1 MQSKKLGSRSEPSFS
16 SEMVE
21 EKVYLTQE
29 GLKKLH
35 SELDQLVN
43 SRRKE
48 VAEKLQKA
56 RELGDIT
63 ENAAYDAARDE
74 QAFIEGRIEELED
87 VLKRVE
93 VVEEEKAGVVSVGSR
108 VRVHLDGNEREF
120 QIVGA
125 LEANPAD
132 GKISHE
138 SPLGQALLGKKVG
151 DKVAVE
157 APAGK
162 LTYHVLGIK

>member
-1 MQSKKLGSRSEPSFS
+1 
-16 SEMVE
+16 MVE

-29 GLKKLH
+29 GLKKLQ
-35 SELDQLVN
+35 EEYDQLVN
-43 SRRKE
+43 VRRKE

-56 RELGDIT
+56 RELGDVS

-74 QAFIEGRIEELED
+74 QAFVEGRIAELD
-87 VLKRVE
+87 GVLKRVE
-93 VVEEEKAGVVSVGSR
+93 VVEEEKGGVIQVGST
-108 VRVHLDGNEREF
+108 VRVHLDGNEQEF

-125 LEANPAD
+125 PEANPSD

-138 SPLGQALLGKKVG
+138 SPLGRALLGKKIG
-151 DKVAVE
+151 DQVEIE

-162 LTYHVLGIK
+162 LTYHVLEIN

>member
-1 MQSKKLGSRSEPSFS
+1 
-16 SEMVE
+16 MVE
-21 EKVYLTQE
+21 EKVYVTQA
-29 GLKKLH
+29 GLKKLQK
-35 SELDQLVN
+35 EYDQLV
-43 SRRKE
+43 SVRRRE

-56 RELGDIT
+56 RELGDVS

-74 QAFIEGRIEELED
+74 QAFVEGRIAELD
-87 VLKRVE
+87 RVLKRVE
-93 VVEEEKAGVVSVGSR
+93 VVEEEKGGVIQIGST
-108 VRVHLDGNEREF
+108 VKVHLDGNEREF

-125 LEANPAD
+125 PEANPSD

-138 SPLGQALLGKKVG
+138 SPLGRALLGKKIG
-151 DKVAVE
+151 DQVEIE

>member
-1 MQSKKLGSRSEPSFS
+1 
-16 SEMVE
+16 MVE

-29 GLKKLH
+29 GLKKLQ
-35 SELDQLVN
+35 EEYDQLVN
-43 SRRKE
+43 VRRKE

-56 RELGDIT
+56 RELGDVS

-74 QAFIEGRIEELED
+74 QAFVEGRIAELD
-87 VLKRVE
+87 GVLKRVE
-93 VVEEEKAGVVSVGSR
+93 VVEEEKGGVIQVGST
-108 VRVHLDGNEREF
+108 VRVHLDGNEQEF

-125 LEANPAD
+125 PEANPSD

-138 SPLGQALLGKKVG
+138 SPLGRALLGKKIG
-151 DKVAVE
+151 DQVEIE

>member
-1 MQSKKLGSRSEPSFS
+1 MA
-16 SEMVE
+16 E

-29 GLKKLH
+29 GLQKLQE
-35 SELDQLVN
+35 ELDQLTGI
-43 SRRKE
+43 RRKE

-56 RELGDIT
+56 RELGDIS

-74 QAFIEGRIEELED
+74 QAFVEGRIEELED

-93 VVEEEKAGVVSVGSR
+93 VVEEEKAGVVSVGSH
-108 VRVHLDGNEREF
+108 VRVHLDGNEQEF
-120 QIVGA
+120 KIVGA
-125 LEANPAD
+125 LEADPTD

-151 DKVAVE
+151 DKVE
-157 APAGK
+157 INAPAGK
-162 LTYHVLGIK
+162 LTYHVLEIK

>member
-1 MQSKKLGSRSEPSFS
+1 MS
-16 SEMVE
+16 E
-21 EKVYLTQE
+21 EKVYLTRE
-29 GLKKLH
+29 GLKNLQG
-35 SELDQLVN
+35 EYDQLMNV
-43 SRRKE
+43 RRKE
-48 VAEKLQKA
+48 VAEKLKKA
-56 RELGDIT
+56 RELGDIS

-74 QAFIEGRIEELED
+74 QAFVEGRIEELGEL
-87 VLKRVE
+87 LKNVKM
-93 VVEEEKAGVVSVGSR
+93 VAEEKVGMVQVGSR
-108 VRVHLDGNEREF
+108 VKVHIDGDEQEF

-125 LEANPAD
+125 PEANPVD

-151 DKVAVE
+151 EQVEIE

>member
-1 MQSKKLGSRSEPSFS
+1 
-16 SEMVE
+16 MVE
-21 EKVYLTQE
+21 EKVYLTQA
-29 GLKKLH
+29 GLEKLK
-35 SELDQLVN
+35 EEYVQLTGI
-43 SRRKE
+43 RRKE

-56 RELGDIT
+56 RELGDVS

-74 QAFIEGRIEELED
+74 QAFVEGRIEELD
-87 VLKRVE
+87 SLLKNVA
-93 VVEEEKAGVVSVGSR
+93 VVEKEKAGLVQVGST
-108 VRVHLDGNEREF
+108 VKVHLDGNEREF

-125 LEANPAD
+125 PEADPSG

-151 DKVAVE
+151 DQVEIE

-162 LTYHVLGIK
+162 LIYHVLGIN

>member
-1 MQSKKLGSRSEPSFS
+1 MA
-16 SEMVE
+16 E

-29 GLKKLH
+29 GLKNLK
-35 SELDQLVN
+35 EEYDQLVN
-43 SRRKE
+43 VRRKE

-56 RELGDIT
+56 RELGDVT

-74 QAFIEGRIEELED
+74 QAFVEGRITELD
-87 VLKRVE
+87 DLLKRVE
-93 VVEEEKAGVVSVGSR
+93 VVEEEKAGAVRVGSR
-108 VRVHLDGNEREF
+108 VRVHLDGNEQEF

-125 LEANPAD
+125 PEANPAD

-151 DKVAVE
+151 EKVE
-157 APAGK
+157 INAPVGK
-162 LTYHVLGIK
+162 LVYHVLEIR

>member
-1 MQSKKLGSRSEPSFS
+1 MA
-16 SEMVE
+16 E

-29 GLKKLH
+29 GLKNLK
-35 SELDQLVN
+35 EEYDQLINV
-43 SRRKE
+43 RRKE

-63 ENAAYDAARDE
+63 ENAAYEAARDE
-74 QAFIEGRIEELED
+74 QAFVEGRIAELD
-87 VLKRVE
+87 DLLKRVE
-93 VVEEEKAGVVSVGSR
+93 VVEKEKAGIVQVGSK
-108 VRVHLDGNEREF
+108 VRVHLDGNEQEF

-125 LEANPAD
+125 PEANPIN

-151 DKVAVE
+151 EKVE
-157 APAGK
+157 ITAPAGK
-162 LTYHVLGIK
+162 LIYHVLEIK

>member
-1 MQSKKLGSRSEPSFS
+1 MA
-16 SEMVE
+16 E
-21 EKVYLTQE
+21 EKVYVTQT
-29 GLKKLH
+29 GLKKLQ
-35 SELDQLVN
+35 EEYDQLV
-43 SRRKE
+43 SVRRKE

-56 RELGDIT
+56 RELGDVS

-74 QAFIEGRIEELED
+74 QAFVEGRIAELD
-87 VLKRVE
+87 GVLKRVE
-93 VVEEEKAGVVSVGSR
+93 VVEEEKGGVIQVGST
-108 VRVHLDGNEREF
+108 VRVHLDGNEQEF

-125 LEANPAD
+125 PEANPSD

-138 SPLGQALLGKKVG
+138 SPLGRALLGKKIG
-151 DKVAVE
+151 DQVEIE

>member
-1 MQSKKLGSRSEPSFS
+1 MA
-16 SEMVE
+16 E
-21 EKVYLTQE
+21 EKVYLTRE
-29 GLKKLH
+29 GLQKLQD
-35 SELDQLVN
+35 EYDQLVN
-43 SRRKE
+43 FRRKE

-74 QAFIEGRIEELED
+74 QAFVEGRIEELEAI
-87 VLKRVE
+87 LKKVE

-108 VRVHLDGNEREF
+108 VRVHLDGNEQEF

-125 LEANPAD
+125 PEADPAA

-138 SPLGQALLGKKVG
+138 SPLGRALLGKKVG
-151 DKVAVE
+151 EKVE
-157 APAGK
+157 IDAPAGK
-162 LTYHVLGIK
+162 LTYHVLEIK

>member
-1 MQSKKLGSRSEPSFS
+1 MA
-16 SEMVE
+16 E
-21 EKVYLTQE
+21 EKVYVTQT
-29 GLKKLH
+29 GLKKLQ
-35 SELDQLVN
+35 EEYDQLV
-43 SRRKE
+43 SVRRKE

-56 RELGDIT
+56 RELGDVS

-74 QAFIEGRIEELED
+74 QAFVEGRIAELD
-87 VLKRVE
+87 GVLKRVE
-93 VVEEEKAGVVSVGSR
+93 VVEEEKGGVIQVGST
-108 VRVHLDGNEREF
+108 VRVHLDGNEQEF

-125 LEANPAD
+125 PEANPSG

-138 SPLGQALLGKKVG
+138 SPLGRALLGKKIG
-151 DKVAVE
+151 DQVEIE